1 LFISSALKQHEQQ
14 ILIKFWQIKPKNYN
28 IMSTKLA
35 IGADL
40 NLNRLV
46 HLALNSSPK
55 LGIVNF
61 NILKT
66 FLLELLKALNLQGF
80 EPKFS
85 DEDAETQHLIED
97 AIQSEFNEQDV
108 TLPASNDPSS
118 SATYRPKTG
127 IMKLPLT
134 NERFHALEDKLNRFE
149 QQLGALN
156 SLPSN
161 QQIIDKSKE
170 IKRTGSSSA
179 GSGPVLEIWQ
189 YTQMSK
195 RLESNEEG
203 ITKLTS
209 LLQELINE
217 INEIKEAQSKNTSD
231 LKQLSELFNNLMSR
245 FSQIEKF
252 KDALVRFFVF
262 MIENY
267 VSF

>member
-1 LFISSALKQHEQQ
+1 MSA
-14 ILIKFWQIKPKNYN
+14 
-28 IMSTKLA
+28 KLA

-80 EPKFS
+80 EPKFNE
-85 DEDAETQHLIED
+85 EDAETQHLIED
-97 AIQSEFNEQDV
+97 AIQNELTDQDV
-108 TLPASNDPSS
+108 NDPSS
-118 SATYRPKTG
+118 SSSSSVTVARPKAG

-161 QQIIDKSKE
+161 QQIIDKSKD
-170 IKRTGSSSA
+170 IKRST

-195 RLESNEEG
+195 RLESNEDG

-217 INEIKEAQSKNTSD
+217 INDVKEAQSKSALD
-231 LKQLSELFNNLMSR
+231 LKQLTELFNNLMSR

-252 KDALVRFFVF
+252 KDALVRYLTLFCYFHFFF
-262 MIENY
+262 FNLNIIYNY
-267 VSF
+267 F